1 MSIKILIIKGL
12 QMKKTNLLKQI
23 YVKCIL
29 GKDDVQCN
37 VFIMKTHCNE
47 G

>member
-1 MSIKILIIKGL
+1 M
-12 QMKKTNLLKQI
+12 
-23 YVKCIL
+23 YVKCIV

-47 G
+47 GWICPFLCL